1 MIRYLITMYEYDW
14 QEYDSEGLR
23 HYLDRVLIESD
34 IKLDYSELEKNS
46 LDMFNKYREL
56 EELGKYNLDE
66 VSFDIVEL
74 NSIKKIEIRS
84 IK

>member
-1 MIRYLITMYEYDW
+1 MYENDW

-56 EELGKYNLDE
+56 EELDKYNLNE

-74 NSIKKIEIRS
+74 DNIKKIEVRS